1 MSHAI
6 TIGDVLIV
14 CGVVLGGVVAVGGV
28 ILVIVVMNP
37 FRSGH

>member
-1 MSHAI
+1 MSH
-6 TIGDVLIV
+6 GSRSMLLIV
-14 CGVVLGGVVAVGGV
+14 CGVVSERVVAVGGV